1 MLADQIRQIA
11 AWLAATDIGL
21 LELRGPGQAL
31 LMRHDGDAVDI
42 VETDGTAPSEA
53 ATTPADVNV
62 LTVVAPS
69 VGVFR
74 HRHPMREDSLVELD
88 ARVTAGQALGLLQIG
103 PLLIPVR
110 APADATVHGLLVA
123 DGSVVGYGTPLVALR
138 NATAP

>member
-1 MLADQIRQIA
+1 MFADQIRQIA

-31 LMRHDGDAVDI
+31 LMRHDGDAVDV
-42 VETDGTAPSEA
+42 VESDDTAPSEPAA
-53 ATTPADVNV
+53 ATAEVDV
-62 LTVVAPS
+62 LTVVAAS

-74 HRHPMREDSLVELD
+74 HRHPMREDSLVEPE
-88 ARVTAGQALGLLQIG
+88 ARVKAGQALGLLQIG

-110 APADATVHGLLVA
+110 APADATVHNLLVA

-138 NATAP
+138 DATAP